1 MAGSNPPLN
10 EPVNSRF
17 REGLAPANHCQEL
30 RRGLCA
36 AMFAGLLI
44 ALVTVCHTQTPQ
56 TASGVIRLKVRYK
69 SGDLTRELPRKRF
82 FLIKGS
88 LQDNRSLIDA
98 IRKTEIMSRDCY
110 YRNKGGSAQLIKWLN
125 ENDCESVYCRQVDD
139 TYING
144 SEAVPEFKAAYDQ
157 ALQELKT
164 PEVARRWLANYLP
177 AEIRDG
183 YYNSKQKAIGDLIKQ
198 AEASTGRPVMSIMT
212 DRKGTAYLTGI
223 EPGTYTISNLVGSE
237 TEKTSLLWI
246 CEREVKATDLSIAMK
261 RPFTLSNE
269 ADPKVKCEI
278 VERPLPIC
286 NK

>member
-1 MAGSNPPLN
+1 MAGRSPPLN
-10 EPVNSRF
+10 EPMNSRF
-17 REGLAPANHCQEL
+17 RGGLPPANHCQEL

-36 AMFAGLLI
+36 ALFACLLL
-44 ALVTVCHTQTPQ
+44 ALVTICHTQTPQ
-56 TASGVIRLKVRYK
+56 TVSGVIRLKVRYK
-69 SGDLTRELPRKRF
+69 SGDLTKELPRKRF

-88 LQDNRSLIDA
+88 LQDNRPLIDA
-98 IRKTEIMSRDCY
+98 IRKTETMSRECF
-110 YRNKGGSAQLIKWLN
+110 YRDKGGSAQLVKWLK
-125 ENDCESVYCRQVDD
+125 EYDCESVYCRQVDD
-139 TYING
+139 AHING

-198 AEASTGRPVMSIMT
+198 AEASTGKPVMSIMT

-246 CEREVKATDLSIAMK
+246 CEREVKATDLAIAMK
-261 RPFTLSNE
+261 RPFVLSNE
-269 ADPKVKCEI
+269 TDPKVKCEI
-278 VERPLPIC
+278 VERPLPTC
-286 NK
+286 SK

>member
-1 MAGSNPPLN
+1 MNK
-10 EPVNSRF
+10 RF
-17 REGLAPANHCQEL
+17 RGGLPPASHCQEL

-36 AMFAGLLI
+36 TLFGCLLI

-56 TASGVIRLKVRYK
+56 TVSGVIRLKVRYK
-69 SGDLTRELPRKRF
+69 SGDLTKELPRRRF

-88 LQDNRSLIDA
+88 LQDNGSLIDA
-98 IRKTEIMSRDCY
+98 IRKTETISRDCY
-110 YRNKGGSAQLIKWLN
+110 YREQGASGQLIKWLK
-125 ENDCESVYCRQVDD
+125 ENDCESVYCRQVED

-144 SEAVPEFKAAYDQ
+144 SEAVPEFKIAYDQ

-164 PEVARRWLANYLP
+164 PEVARRWLTNYLP
-177 AEIRDG
+177 EEMRDG
-183 YYNSKQKAIGDLIKQ
+183 FYNRKQKAIGDLITQ
-198 AEASTGRPVMSIMT
+198 AEAANGKPVMSIMT

-261 RPFTLSNE
+261 RPFILSNE
-269 ADPKVKCEI
+269 TDPKVKCEI
-278 VERPLPIC
+278 VERPLPTC
-286 NK
+286 GK

>member
-1 MAGSNPPLN
+1 MNK
-10 EPVNSRF
+10 RF
-17 REGLAPANHCQEL
+17 RGGLPPAAHCQEL

-36 AMFAGLLI
+36 TLFGCLLI

-56 TASGVIRLKVRYK
+56 TVSGVIRLKVRYK
-69 SGDLTRELPRKRF
+69 SGDLTKELPRRRF

-88 LQDNRSLIDA
+88 LQANGPLIDA
-98 IRKTEIMSRDCY
+98 IRKTETISRDCY
-110 YRNKGGSAQLIKWLN
+110 YREQGASGQLIKWLK

-139 TYING
+139 TYIKG
-144 SEAVPEFKAAYDQ
+144 SEAVPEFKIAYDQ

-164 PEVARRWLANYLP
+164 PEVARRWLTNYLP
-177 AEIRDG
+177 EEMRDG
-183 YYNSKQKAIGDLIKQ
+183 FYHRKQKAIGDLIKQ
-198 AEASTGRPVMSIMT
+198 AEAANGKPVMSIMT

-261 RPFTLSNE
+261 RPFILSNE
-269 ADPKVKCEI
+269 TDPKAKCEI
-278 VERPLPIC
+278 VERPLPTC
-286 NK
+286 GK

>member
-1 MAGSNPPLN
+1 M
-10 EPVNSRF
+10 NSRF
-17 REGLAPANHCQEL
+17 RGGLPPANHFNEL

-36 AMFAGLLI
+36 AVFACLLI
-44 ALVTVCHTQTPQ
+44 ALVTAGHTQTPQ

-98 IRKTEIMSRDCY
+98 IRKTETMSRECY
-110 YRNKGGSAQLIKWLN
+110 YRDQGASRQLIKWLK
-125 ENDCESVYCRQVDD
+125 ENDCESVYCREVDE
-139 TYING
+139 TYIVG
-144 SEAVPEFKAAYDQ
+144 SESVPEFKAAYDQ
-157 ALQELKT
+157 ALAELKT
-164 PEVARRWLANYLP
+164 PEVARRWLANYLQ

-183 YYNSKQKAIGDLIKQ
+183 YYNSKQKAIGVLIKQ
-198 AEASTGRPVMSIMT
+198 AETSTGTPVMSIMT

-261 RPFTLSNE
+261 RPFILSNE
-269 ADPKVKCEI
+269 ADPKAKCEI
-278 VERPLPIC
+278 VERPLPTC

>member
-1 MAGSNPPLN
+1 
-10 EPVNSRF
+10 
-17 REGLAPANHCQEL
+17 
-30 RRGLCA
+30 
-36 AMFAGLLI
+36 
-44 ALVTVCHTQTPQ
+44 VCHTQTPQ
-56 TASGVIRLKVRYK
+56 TVSGVIRLKVRYK
-69 SGDLTRELPRKRF
+69 SGDLTKELPRKRF

-98 IRKTEIMSRDCY
+98 IRKTETMSRDCY
-110 YRNKGGSAQLIKWLN
+110 YRAQGASGQLIKWLK

-157 ALQELKT
+157 ALRELKT

-177 AEIRDG
+177 VEMRDG

-198 AEASTGRPVMSIMT
+198 AELATGKPVMSIMT

-223 EPGTYTISNLVGSE
+223 EPGTYTISNLVASE
-237 TEKTSLLWI
+237 TEQTSLLWI

-261 RPFTLSNE
+261 RPFVLSNE
-269 ADPKVKCEI
+269 TDPKVKCEI

-286 NK
+286 SK

>member
-1 MAGSNPPLN
+1 MAGSPPLN
-10 EPVNSRF
+10 EPMNSRF
-17 REGLAPANHCQEL
+17 RGGLPPANQRQVI
-30 RRGLCA
+30 RRGSCA
-36 AMFAGLLI
+36 ALFAGLLI
-44 ALVTVCHTQTPQ
+44 ALVTVCHTQSPPGS
-56 TASGVIRLKVRYK
+56 SGVIRLKVRYK

-88 LQDNRSLIDA
+88 LQDNRSLIDT
-98 IRKTEIMSRDCY
+98 IRKTETMSRDCY
-110 YRNKGGSAQLIKWLN
+110 YRDQGASGQLIKWLK
-125 ENDCESVYCRQVDD
+125 ENDCESVYCRQVDE
-139 TYING
+139 TYIKG

-177 AEIRDG
+177 AEMRDG

-198 AEASTGRPVMSIMT
+198 AEASTGKPVMSIMT

-223 EPGTYTISNLVGSE
+223 EPGTYTISNLLGSE

-246 CEREVKATDLSIAMK
+246 CEKEVKATDLSIAMK
-261 RPFTLSNE
+261 RPFILSNE

-286 NK
+286 NR

>member
-1 MAGSNPPLN
+1 M
-10 EPVNSRF
+10 NSRF
-17 REGLAPANHCQEL
+17 RGGLPLANLCQGL
-30 RRGLCA
+30 RRGSCA
-36 AMFAGLLI
+36 ALFACLLI
-44 ALVTVCHTQTPQ
+44 ALVTVCHTQSPQ
-56 TASGVIRLKVRYK
+56 TINGVMRLKVRYK
-69 SGDLTRELPRKRF
+69 TGDLTKELPRKRF

-88 LQDNRSLIDA
+88 LEDNRSLIEA
-98 IRKTEIMSRDCY
+98 IRKTETVSRDCY
-110 YRNKGGSAQLIKWLN
+110 YREQGASGQLIKWLK

-177 AEIRDG
+177 AAVRDG
-183 YYNSKQKAIGDLIKQ
+183 YYNSKQRAIGELIKQ
-198 AEASTGRPVMSIMT
+198 AEAASGKPVMSIMT

-261 RPFTLSNE
+261 RPFVLSNE
-269 ADPKVKCEI
+269 TDPKVKCEI